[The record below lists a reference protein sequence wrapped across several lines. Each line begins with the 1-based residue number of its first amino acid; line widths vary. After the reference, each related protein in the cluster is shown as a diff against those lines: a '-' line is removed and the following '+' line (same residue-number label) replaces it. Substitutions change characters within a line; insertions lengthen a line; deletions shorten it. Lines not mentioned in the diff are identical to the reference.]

1 MSPNQWHLRYSSR
14 ELLTVH
20 KCVYLTVWSVFR
32 RSARNAVK
40 VYRLRFA
47 VHAASKS
54 HPGVLKYCASQKKFI
69 FNVLF
74 STVLKSLYVH
84 VSNVYYICTC
94 IMYPYGSVHNM
105 CFVLSTAW
113 DKGGEGAGLPSL
125 FYPSLSVNLLLLVSL
140 HSSRIIF
147 LSISSIWR
155 FLIFLSHTHLHLP
168 FFSFFYSLSLSSII
182 ALPMAPQFYL

>member
-20 KCVYLTVWSVFR
+20 KYVHLTVWSVFR

-84 VSNVYYICTC
+84 VSNVYYICIHALC
-94 IMYPYGSVHNM
+94 IQMVQSIICVLYCRQREIKAVKAQVYLRFSILRCQLIY
-105 CFVLSTAW
+105 CFW
-113 DKGGEGAGLPSL
+113 
-125 FYPSLSVNLLLLVSL
+125 SLSILAEL
-140 HSSRIIF
+140 SS
-147 LSISSIWR
+147 
-155 FLIFLSHTHLHLP
+155 
-168 FFSFFYSLSLSSII
+168 SLSALSGVS
-182 ALPMAPQFYL
+182 